1 MKKEIP
7 LAIVLVTGLF
17 MAIQF
22 FVPHAASEYVYE
34 YMLDWTIII
43 GIFALALG
51 IWSFLKVNTEKIRRK
66 SENWQYAV
74 ISMVGLFAMI
84 LFGTSAMKWLGA
96 DATGLES
103 YMFRQFFNYIMIP
116 IHSTMFS
123 LLAFFIASAAFRAFR
138 ARSVLA
144 TILLLSALVIMLR
157 FNPYLGPLGEL
168 DADLASWILNVP
180 NLAAKRAIVI
190 GIGLGMVATA
200 LKVILGIERS
210 YMGRD

>member
-66 SENWQYAV
+66 SENWQYAI
-74 ISMVGLFAMI
+74 ISLVGLVMMI
-84 LFGTSAMKWLGA
+84 FFGTSAMKLLGA
-96 DATGLES
+96 ESTGLES

-116 IHSTMFS
+116 IHATMYS

-144 TILLLSALVIMLR
+144 TILLISALVIMLR
-157 FNPYLGPLGEL
+157 FNPYLGPLGDL

-180 NLAAKRAIVI
+180 NLAAKRAIII